1 MSIKPCPLWLVRD
14 IVSLDKV
21 RWAERSF
28 KPYKSP
34 GPAGIYAVLLQK
46 AEGVI
51 LGPLV
56 RTIRTSLVL
65 GHVPRPWQSTRVA
78 FIPKAGKA
86 SYVSPKD
93 FRPISLTSF
102 LLKCTERL
110 VDKFIRYKVVSAKP
124 LSSDQHACQVGLS
137 TETALFKVKQ
147 LIQSQLG
154 RTEVRG

>member
-102 LLKCTERL
+102 LLKCTEKL
-110 VDKFIRYKVVSAKP
+110 VDRFIRDKVVSVKS
-124 LSSDQHACQVGLS
+124 LNTGQHAYQASV
-137 TETALFKVKQ
+137 
-147 LIQSQLG
+147 SQQRLYCSK
-154 RTEVRG
+154 